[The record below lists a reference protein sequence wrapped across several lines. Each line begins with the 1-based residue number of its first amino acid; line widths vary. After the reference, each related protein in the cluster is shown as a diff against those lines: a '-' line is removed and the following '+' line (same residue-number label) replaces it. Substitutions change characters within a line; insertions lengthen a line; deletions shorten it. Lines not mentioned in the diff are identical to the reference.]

1 MSQEDENKARETL
14 EQDLRDFELAAHPHD
29 AFIKKAFSDLDCA
42 GRFFRSHLP
51 PAIAA
56 QADWST
62 LVVVPGSFVRHTLQ
76 QTHSDL
82 LYTVSTGE
90 GQMLLHLLF
99 EQQSTVD
106 PAMPL
111 RLLGYMTE
119 IWNAWVEKHGL
130 PLPPVIPFVLHL
142 GPQGW
147 TPSCSF
153 QDLVC
158 IPTGLAG
165 ELRSFIPSFR
175 HALLDLSSFD
185 PLQGESDVTI
195 RIILQLLKKVR
206 EEKRLLQFFD
216 WLAAELTIH
225 PNAISVSL
233 FHLSLLYAV
242 HAEVSIDVEAIAHK
256 LTRNPELHTEAM
268 NTAQQ
273 LIQKGRQEGR
283 QEGRNHGE
291 WCGQLK
297 LLQRIMGLPVT
308 PDEELIQLDADDVKE
323 RFQALEREYDSK
335 FKGR

>member
-1 MSQEDENKARETL
+1 MSQDEENKARQQL

-62 LVVVPGSFVRHTLQ
+62 LKVVPGSFVRHTLQ

-82 LYTVSTGE
+82 LYTVSMGE
-90 GQMLLHLLF
+90 EPMLLHLLF
-99 EQQSTVD
+99 EQQSTVN
-106 PAMPL
+106 PSMPL
-111 RLLGYMTE
+111 RLLGYMTD
-119 IWNAWVEKHGL
+119 IWNAWIEKHGL

-147 TPSCSF
+147 TPTCSF
-153 QDLVC
+153 EELVAL
-158 IPTGLAG
+158 PAGL
-165 ELRSFIPSFR
+165 EEVLRPFIPSFR
-175 HALLDLSSFD
+175 HALLDLSKFD
-185 PLQGESDVTI
+185 PLQSESDATI
-195 RIILQLLKKVR
+195 RIILQLLKKAR
-206 EEKRLLQFFD
+206 EEKRLRLFFE
-216 WLAAELTIH
+216 WLAEELIRH
-225 PNAISVSL
+225 PKAISTSM

-242 HAEVSIDVEAIAHK
+242 HAEAGIDVEAIAHK
-256 LTRNPELHTEAM
+256 LINNPELQTDAM

-273 LIQKGRQEGR
+273 LRAEGRQEGR
-283 QEGRNHGE
+283 LEGRNHGE

-308 PDEELIQLDADDVKE
+308 PDAELIQLDAESVKE
-323 RFQALEREYDSK
+323 QFQALEREYDSK